1 MHRAAILDDYQN
13 CALELADWTR
23 LDGDVEI
30 TVFNDHIHDEDGVA
44 ARLKD
49 FDIIVMNRE
58 RTPMPKSQL
67 EKLPNLK
74 LLVTSGM
81 HNLSID
87 FAGAQDLGIIV
98 CGTQMVSHPT
108 PELAWALIMSIARQ
122 IPEAD
127 RSVRNGGWQ
136 NTVGIDLKGAT
147 LGVIGLGRLG
157 VPISAMGNFFGM
169 KVIAWSPNLTPE
181 RTAEHDVECV
191 AKDDLLARSDFI
203 TIHMPMSERSRNIFD
218 ADDFAK
224 MKSSAYLINT
234 SRGPLVNEAALIDA
248 LETNKIAGA
257 ALDVYDIEPLP
268 ADHSL
273 RRLENTVLTPH
284 LGFVSKENYQ
294 LSFGQAVEDIEAWVK
309 GAPIRL
315 MEPH

>member
-13 CALELADWTR
+13 CALELADWKR

-30 TVFNDHIHDEDGVA
+30 TVFNDHSDDEEGVA
-44 ARLKD
+44 ERLAD

-58 RTPMPKSQL
+58 RTPMPKSQM

-81 HNLSID
+81 HNLAID
-87 FAGAQDLGIIV
+87 IAAARELGITV
-98 CGTQMVSHPT
+98 CGTQMVAHPT

-122 IPEAD
+122 IPKAD
-127 RSVRNGGWQ
+127 RSVRDGGWQ
-136 NTVGIDLKGAT
+136 NTVGVDLKGAT
-147 LGVIGLGRLG
+147 LGIIGLGRLG
-157 VPISAMGNFFGM
+157 VPVSTMGNFFAM

-191 AKDDLLARSDFI
+191 SKDDLLARSDFI
-203 TIHMPMSERSRNIFD
+203 TIHMPMSERSRNIIG
-218 ADDFAK
+218 AVDFAK
-224 MKSSAYLINT
+224 MKKTAYLINT

-248 LETNKIAGA
+248 LETGKIAGA

-268 ADHSL
+268 ADHPL
-273 RRLENTVLTPH
+273 RRLKNTVLTPH
-284 LGFVSKENYQ
+284 LGYVSKENYQ
-294 LSFGQAVEDIEAWVK
+294 LTFGQAVEDIEAWVK
-309 GAPIRL
+309 GDPIRL